1 MDARKR
7 TLILVAKQLCYALLL
22 FAAYVLQTTPGFLT
36 FFGVKPVLLVPT
48 AICIAV
54 LEGVFP
60 GALWG
65 AAAGLLWDIASGR
78 TGGFFAIQ
86 LMALCFCCA
95 ALVALYLRDT
105 PLNLSLLTGA
115 VMLLVCSSDFLFSYL
130 LHGYSGLGW
139 MYLRRVLP
147 VVLLSAAVTA
157 VPRWLTRRIAARF
170 VYEE

>member
-60 GALWG
+60 GALWALRPAFCGILPPG
-65 AAAGLLWDIASGR
+65 A
-78 TGGFFAIQ
+78 
-86 LMALCFCCA
+86 
-95 ALVALYLRDT
+95 
-105 PLNLSLLTGA
+105 PE
-115 VMLLVCSSDFLFSYL
+115 DFLRFS
-130 LHGYSGLGW
+130 
-139 MYLRRVLP
+139 
-147 VVLLSAAVTA
+147 
-157 VPRWLTRRIAARF
+157 
-170 VYEE
+170 

>member
-7 TLILVAKQLCYALLL
+7 TLTLIAKQLCYALTLI
-22 FAAYVLQTTPGFLT
+22 AAYVLQTTPGFLT
-36 FFGVKPVLLVPT
+36 FWGAKPVLLVPA

-65 AAAGLLWDIASGR
+65 AAAGLLWDISSGR

-86 LMALCFCCA
+86 LMVFCFCCS
-95 ALVALYLRDT
+95 ALVTLYLRDT

-115 VMLLVCSSDFLFSYL
+115 VMLLICSSDFLFNYL
-130 LHGYSGLGW
+130 LHGYTGVGW
-139 MYLRRVLP
+139 LYLRRVLP
-147 VVLLSAAVTA
+147 VVVLSAAVTA
-157 VPRWLTRRIAARF
+157 APRWLTRKIAARF

>member
-7 TLILVAKQLCYALLL
+7 TLALVTKQLCYALTLL
-22 FAAYVLQTTPGFLT
+22 AAYVLQTTPGFLT
-36 FFGVKPVLLVPT
+36 FLGVKPVLLVP
-48 AICIAV
+48 AAVCIAV
-54 LEGVFP
+54 IEGVFP

-86 LMALCFCCA
+86 LMVLCFCCA

-115 VMLLVCSSDFLFSYL
+115 VMLLVCSSDFLFGYL
-130 LHGYSGLGW
+130 LHGYDGLGW
-139 MYLRRVLP
+139 LYLQRVLP
-147 VVLLSAAVTA
+147 TVLLSAAVTA
-157 VPRWLTRRIAARF
+157 APRWLTRKIAARF

>member
-86 LMALCFCCA
+86 LMVLCFCCA

-105 PLNLSLLTGA
+105 PSISL
-115 VMLLVCSSDFLFSYL
+115 C
-130 LHGYSGLGW
+130 
-139 MYLRRVLP
+139 
-147 VVLLSAAVTA
+147 
-157 VPRWLTRRIAARF
+157 
-170 VYEE
+170 